1 MVDPARVT
9 TRHPGKTLQGPSRL
23 VVITTPNTFRDFSFD
38 FFHYLLVASLAAVFI
53 SCFYAYKKR
62 SSLMDTI
69 YSSIYP
75 KTQSIN
81 NLNFSLKNA
90 QNWGSQP
97 KLRRPLST
105 LQNVVTT
112 CTNQLSTHH
121 ELPYTI
127 YERHVSTPFPAIPK
141 NRTPCLQ
148 DDATGMYPLQ
158 PTFLCLRRL
167 NLTKLSSDQIHLA
180 P

>member
-9 TRHPGKTLQGPSRL
+9 TRHPGETLQGPSRL
-23 VVITTPNTFRDFSFD
+23 VVITAPNTFRDFSFD

-69 YSSIYP
+69 YSSSIYP

-127 YERHVSTPFPAIPK
+127 YERKKKKIQNKMYQQIPSIPI
-141 NRTPCLQ
+141 NRTLPS
-148 DDATGMYPLQ
+148 G
-158 PTFLCLRRL
+158 
-167 NLTKLSSDQIHLA
+167 
-180 P
+180 